1 MTGEP
6 WTLGGPAAPVVSNAA
21 PVAPA
26 APVVGPAEPVVGPAE
41 PVVDTAD
48 PVVAVAEPVVDTA
61 DPVVAVAD
69 PMVAVAESVAVEP
82 VAAEPVA
89 AEPVVA
95 EPVVVSVAG
104 AVVTADRA
112 PPMRTRH
119 RWGWRFLWD
128 AVVVYSVYQLYEL
141 VRAKVAGSSSA
152 AFHNAQHIVALERAL
167 HLYWEHGVQ
176 QHLLAHTR
184 VLQFWDIY
192 YGSIHFG
199 VPVVVLI
206 VLYHR
211 WPQRYRQWRNVLGW
225 TVGIALVSFA
235 LYPLMPP
242 RLMPSSYGFV
252 DTAARLG
259 GLGPLDRGSLKDV
272 ENLYAAM
279 PSLHIGWSTWS
290 AFALVPVLRRWWAK
304 GLLVTYPF
312 LTLVAV
318 VVTANHW
325 ILDAVGGLVALWL
338 GHLASGTWD
347 ARRNRSTAQPTSAG

>member
-1 MTGEP
+1 LAG
-6 WTLGGPAAPVVSNAA
+6 
-21 PVAPA
+21 
-26 APVVGPAEPVVGPAE
+26 
-41 PVVDTAD
+41 PVVDTAEE
-48 PVVAVAEPVVDTA
+48 VVGAE
-61 DPVVAVAD
+61 
-69 PMVAVAESVAVEP
+69 
-82 VAAEPVA
+82 
-89 AEPVVA
+89 
-95 EPVVVSVAG
+95 
-104 AVVTADRA
+104 VTPRVG
-112 PPMRTRH
+112 TRH

-141 VRAKVAGSSSA
+141 VRAKVAGSSAA

-199 VPVVVLI
+199 VPVVVLV

-211 WPQRYRQWRNVLGW
+211 WPERYRRCRNVLGW

-304 GLLVTYPF
+304 GLLVAYPF

-325 ILDAVGGLVALWL
+325 ILDAVGGLIALGL
-338 GHLASGTWD
+338 GYLATGAWD
-347 ARRNRSTAQPTSAG
+347 ARRNRSTALRTTGAG